1 MSMPVRQAQA
11 GVISAAVSR
20 TIAKAGIGAA
30 PAEILAASMAGTPAR
45 HTPIAKASR
54 THLSKIERASAEHG
68 GDALDIANTQPF
80 SLL

>member
-1 MSMPVRQAQA
+1 MSLPMRHAQA
-11 GVISAAVSR
+11 GTVSAAVSR

-30 PAEILAASMAGTPAR
+30 PAELWAASMGEAPAR

-54 THLSKIERASAEHG
+54 AHVSKIETAAAKHR
-68 GDALDIANTQPF
+68 DDVTDVANVQPF